1 MGDGAPVFSGGL
13 VTEEVFGPWMMVQRK
28 NRGKN
33 HRGLDADS
41 NHAKNSGPSIHTS
54 NLAKSGSRIR
64 SSEIKQKSIPKTGA
78 SIKSIPNAN
87 HEIMANCGNLVNKR
101 QSSLQAINSLTG
113 QKDNSRGEK
122 RTLESPGSLDK
133 AKGGIFFS
141 KGDSVTDM
149 DCSDSP
155 PTNVLVM
162 GSHMGMEGGGGVDLL
177 VNHDCRSPDSVT
189 MGPEP
194 NRITLNLDQTS
205 HSSVEA
211 DVLISQQEEPNL
223 EALTKD
229 DGTLLVEKDGVQKEV
244 VGFFKQLYCEKANSH
259 SAGSYHSQDPFLHL
273 HPEVSML
280 RGEGSSTV
288 NGPRKDSSGGDL
300 FESLE
305 ATSSQSN
312 YNEAKIKV
320 IGVGGGGSNAVNR
333 MIESS
338 MHGVEFWIVNT
349 DVQAMRMSPVFPQNR
364 LQIGQELTRGLGA
377 GGNPE
382 TGMNAAKES
391 KESIEEAVYG
401 ADMVFVTAGMGGGT
415 GTGGAPIIAS
425 IAKSMGILTVGIV
438 TTPFSFEGRK
448 RAIQAQEGITALRD
462 NVDTL
467 IVIPNDKLLT
477 AVSQS
482 TPVTEAFNLAD
493 DILRQGVRG
502 ISDIITI
509 PGLVNV
515 DFADVRAIMANAGSS
530 LMGIGTATGKTRARD
545 AALNA
550 IQSPLLDIGIERAT
564 GIVWNITGGSDLTL
578 FEVNAA
584 AEVIYDLVD
593 PTANLI
599 FGAVIDP
606 SLSGQVSITLIATG
620 FKRQEESE
628 GRPLQASQLTQGD
641 TTISINRRP
650 SSFTDDSLVEI
661 PEFLKKKG
669 RSRYPRV

>member
-1 MGDGAPVFSGGL
+1 MSSYFTPSDTRNQMELLNVLGRRISLGNH
-13 VTEEVFGPWMMVQRK
+13 QR
-28 NRGKN
+28 R
-33 HRGLDADS
+33 
-41 NHAKNSGPSIHTS
+41 
-54 NLAKSGSRIR
+54 
-64 SSEIKQKSIPKTGA
+64 
-78 SIKSIPNAN
+78 
-87 HEIMANCGNLVNKR
+87 V
-101 QSSLQAINSLTG
+101 NSLKMFDDKNEMLGAG
-113 QKDNSRGEK
+113 QKISSRLPQFK
-122 RTLESPGSLDK
+122 
-133 AKGGIFFS
+133 
-141 KGDSVTDM
+141 
-149 DCSDSP
+149 CS
-155 PTNVLVM
+155 
-162 GSHMGMEGGGGVDLL
+162 
-177 VNHDCRSPDSVT
+177 
-189 MGPEP
+189 
-194 NRITLNLDQTS
+194 
-205 HSSVEA
+205 
-211 DVLISQQEEPNL
+211 
-223 EALTKD
+223 
-229 DGTLLVEKDGVQKEV
+229 
-244 VGFFKQLYCEKANSH
+244 ANSH
-259 SAGSYHSQDPFLHL
+259 SVSPYHSKDPFLDL

-280 RGEGSSTV
+280 RGEGSSNV
-288 NGPRKDSSGGDL
+288 SSPRKDASSGSVT
-300 FESLE
+300 ESIRD
-305 ATSSQSN
+305 SSGPSN

-338 MHGVEFWIVNT
+338 MQGVEFWIVNT
-349 DVQAMRMSPVFPQNR
+349 DVQAMKMSPVYTEHR

-377 GGNPE
+377 GGNPDI
-382 TGMNAAKES
+382 GMNAAKES
-391 KESIEEAVYG
+391 KEAIEEAVYG

-415 GTGGAPIIAS
+415 GTGGAPVIAGV
-425 IAKSMGILTVGIV
+425 AKSMGILTVGIV
-438 TTPFSFEGRK
+438 TTPFSFEGRR
-448 RAIQAQEGITALRD
+448 RAVQAQEGIAALRD
-462 NVDTL
+462 SVDTL

-502 ISDIITI
+502 ISDIIMI

-593 PTANLI
+593 PSANLI

-620 FKRQEESE
+620 FKRQEENE
-628 GRPLQASQLTQGD
+628 GRPLQASQLAQGD
-641 TTISINRRP
+641 ANFGMSRRP
-650 SSFTDDSLVEI
+650 SFTEGGSVEI

-669 RSRYPRV
+669 RSRYPRA